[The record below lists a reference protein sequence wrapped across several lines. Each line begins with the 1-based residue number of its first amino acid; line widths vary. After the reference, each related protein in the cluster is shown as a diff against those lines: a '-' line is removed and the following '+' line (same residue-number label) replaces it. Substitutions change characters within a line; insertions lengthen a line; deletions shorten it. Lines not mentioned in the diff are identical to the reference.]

1 MSKSMKH
8 AHKVNKW
15 LEGAAPSQIPPST
28 FFFSFLTIE
37 RQTKAQVMSWGNA
50 FGKFLAAVSQYM
62 TSPFT
67 DTVFAFTRGD
77 TCRNYS
83 RARQYKAG
91 CTGEM
96 RLFRSTASSS
106 AQC

>member
-1 MSKSMKH
+1 MKH

-15 LEGAAPSQIPPST
+15 LEGAAPSQIPPPT
-28 FFFSFLTIE
+28 FFFSFLTTE
-37 RQTKAQVMSWGNA
+37 RQTKAQAMSWGNG
-50 FGKFLAAVSQYM
+50 FGKFLATVSQYA

-67 DTVFAFTRGD
+67 DTVLAFTRGG

-83 RARQYKAG
+83 RAQQYKAG
-91 CTGEM
+91 RRGEM
-96 RLFRSTASSS
+96 RLFRSTATGS